1 MQRGFLFPLRKGE
14 KYHAYPASTGK
25 KTRLY
30 LPLQG
35 AASSGPVPQLLRQR
49 APLLRRQ
56 QQRAAGVSGGRRAGP
71 GHGGLSVPQAPGFAG
86 GGPDPDAGGP
96 GVRGEPVCLGRA
108 TKLCDMLT
116 DKDKVYEA
124 VMLLGV
130 ETDTQ
135 DTTGQILKSS
145 ETDELTEEQVRA
157 AVLDFVGDYNQ
168 VPPMY
173 SALKIN
179 GKKLYELAREGKTV
193 ERAARRVQIFGIE
206 ILSIALPRV
215 TMKVHCSKG
224 TYIRTLCHDIGQK
237 LGCGACMEKLTRTK
251 VSRFE
256 IKDSLTLAQIE
267 VLKKEDRLSEILIP
281 IDQMFANYPSIIVS
295 GEAARLAYNGNGIKD
310 RDVRKD
316 ENILDEA
323 YVRVYDDVED
333 FIGVYQYHEKEREYR
348 IRKMFYIKE
357 EK

>member
-1 MQRGFLFPLRKGE
+1 
-14 KYHAYPASTGK
+14 
-25 KTRLY
+25 
-30 LPLQG
+30 
-35 AASSGPVPQLLRQR
+35 
-49 APLLRRQ
+49 
-56 QQRAAGVSGGRRAGP
+56 
-71 GHGGLSVPQAPGFAG
+71 
-86 GGPDPDAGGP
+86 
-96 GVRGEPVCLGRA
+96 
-108 TKLCDMLT
+108 MLT
-116 DKDKVYEA
+116 EKEKTYEA
-124 VMLLGV
+124 LLHLGI

-135 DTTGQILKSS
+135 DMTGTVLK
-145 ETDELTEEQVRA
+145 ELPVTVTEEDVKKELESFLGEQ
-157 AVLDFVGDYNQ
+157 Q
-168 VPPMY
+168 QIPPMY
-173 SALKIN
+173 SALKVD

-193 ERAARRVQIFGIE
+193 ERKPRTVYFRE
-206 ILSIALPRV
+206 ISILEMKLPLVRISV
-215 TMKVHCSKG
+215 TCSKG

-267 VLKKEDRLSEILIP
+267 VLKKEDRLSEIL